1 MARLRNRKGQALRF
15 FTNGK
20 RADNAFGLSAIVGQI
35 VKRTDQ
41 ATKRAV
47 ATTARRLEPL
57 AKREVT
63 ATYNI
68 PATKLQGKFSVT
80 TTGDSIRLFA
90 SERRIPVIQF
100 GGRWGGTS
108 TPGATAQIER
118 GGPQQVFAGAFIST
132 VKGLQSIRERRIR
145 GGKRAPRGPL
155 IIIRGPSP
163 RDMVLGIRK
172 DQRGNVLNT
181 ISEPPRAA
189 ILRELQGIYITE
201 LQRQIAL
208 GVRGG

>member
-1 MARLRNRKGQALRF
+1 MPRLRNKKSQALRF

-20 RADNAFGLSAIVGQI
+20 RADDAFGLSTLVGQL
-35 VKRTDQ
+35 VRRTDT

-47 ATTARRLEPL
+47 ATTARRLEPI
-57 AKREVT
+57 AKRTVVT
-63 ATYNI
+63 RYNI
-68 PATKLQGKFSVT
+68 AATKLQGKFSVT

-90 SERRIPVIQF
+90 SERRVPVIQF
-100 GGRWGGTS
+100 GGRWGGIN

-132 VKGLQSIRERRIR
+132 VKGLQSIRERTIR

-155 IIIRGPSP
+155 ILLRGPSP
-163 RDMVLGIRK
+163 RDMVTGSRK
-172 DQRGNVLNT
+172 DQRGNL
-181 ISEPPRAA
+181 ISRLPEPPGVA
-189 ILRELQGIYITE
+189 IVNQLREIYITE

-208 GVRGG
+208 GVRRG

>member
-1 MARLRNRKGQALRF
+1 M
-15 FTNGK
+15 
-20 RADNAFGLSAIVGQI
+20 
-35 VKRTDQ
+35 
-41 ATKRAV
+41 
-47 ATTARRLEPL
+47 
-57 AKREVT
+57 
-63 ATYNI
+63 
-68 PATKLQGKFSVT
+68 
-80 TTGDSIRLFA
+80 
-90 SERRIPVIQF
+90 
-100 GGRWGGTS
+100 
-108 TPGATAQIER
+108 
-118 GGPQQVFAGAFIST
+118 FAGAFIST

-181 ISEPPRAA
+181 ISEPPRTA